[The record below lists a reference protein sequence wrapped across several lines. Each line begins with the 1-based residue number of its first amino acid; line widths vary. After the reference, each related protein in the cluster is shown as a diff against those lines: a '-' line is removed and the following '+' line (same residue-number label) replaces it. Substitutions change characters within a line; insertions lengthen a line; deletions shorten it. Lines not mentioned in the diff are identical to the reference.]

1 VLRVSKARSAPRAVT
16 MRELRLAAAA
26 APRERARTRYLIPRS
41 PERAVKLYRLLG
53 ARQARAVVM
62 RTVGRWNRGSGYRLD
77 QRRSLLEAVTHSAL
91 VETAINEMV
100 HALVVLANVPVL
112 VLFAVTG
119 HYALL
124 GLVAVVTV
132 PQLWLIVVQRYN
144 RARMIKA
151 ADRLLAR
158 GDTYRRDYRNWA
170 GIDARAVDNHHAHHT
185 PNCAEGR
192 RTVVRVSTVVGA
204 VGGIGWAIA
213 TLPVSAIGP
222 LAVAAVVLVDGWL
235 TVRALGLL
243 RTVLG
248 RPLWP
253 RGD

>member
-1 VLRVSKARSAPRAVT
+1 
-16 MRELRLAAAA
+16 
-26 APRERARTRYLIPRS
+26 
-41 PERAVKLYRLLG
+41 
-53 ARQARAVVM
+53 
-62 RTVGRWNRGSGYRLD
+62 
-77 QRRSLLEAVTHSAL
+77 
-91 VETAINEMV
+91 
-100 HALVVLANVPVL
+100 VL

-132 PQLWLIVVQRYN
+132 PQLWLIVVQRYS

-151 ADRLLAR
+151 DDRLLAR
-158 GDTYRRDYRNWA
+158 GDTYRRCYRNWA
-170 GIDARAVDNHHAHHT
+170 GIDARAVDNHHARHT

-213 TLPVSAIGP
+213 TLPVSAMGP